1 METIIKKKYTKSAI
15 LNSVFLSLT
24 VIHIILISLV
34 ILPDYVNGDQF
45 DYRRLYSGLE
55 GLSLSDGFI
64 FYNSAVGSEEPIYF
78 LFSWVLSNLG
88 IEKDTFIIIANAILG
103 IVGYKT
109 LLRLGSK
116 PYIAYIIISFNFYFL
131 VFYFSAE
138 RLKFAL
144 IFLFL
149 SYLVKKVKWLY
160 VFLSILSHSQ
170 VLIFYTSILAPKLK
184 FLLYN
189 VFIKFKLKYRYI
201 WIAIALIA
209 GTSIVLAVLGNHL
222 STKLEAY
229 YTTDSSIIDLLRM
242 LAFFALSFLYSK
254 KKIDTLYAFF
264 PLLLLVFF
272 LGGERVNF
280 IGYFVFLYFSIHYR
294 GGLNLGVILTNI
306 YFIIVGF
313 SFLQNILNYGD
324 GFYLQ

>member
-1 METIIKKKYTKSAI
+1 MEITIKKKYNKGAI
-15 LNSVFLSLT
+15 LNSIFLFLT

-45 DYRRLYSGLE
+45 DYRKLYSGLE

-64 FYNSAVGSEEPIYF
+64 FYNNAVSSEEPIYF

-88 IEKDTFIIIANAILG
+88 IEKDAFIIIANAILG

-116 PYIAYIIISFNFYFL
+116 PYVAYIIMSFNFYFL

-144 IFLFL
+144 IFLLL
-149 SYLVKKVKWLY
+149 SYLVKKARWSYSLLS
-160 VFLSILSHSQ
+160 VFSHSQ
-170 VLIFYTSILAPKLK
+170 VFIFYISILAPKLK
-184 FLLYN
+184 SLLYD
-189 VFIKFKLKYRYI
+189 VFVRFKLKYRYI
-201 WIAIALIA
+201 WIIIALIA
-209 GTSIVLAVLGNHL
+209 GAFIILAVLGNHL
-222 STKLEAY
+222 STKIEAY

-242 LAFFALSFLYSK
+242 LAFFALSFFYSK

-264 PLLLLVFF
+264 PLFLLVFF

-306 YFIIVGF
+306 YFIISGF
-313 SFLQNILNYGD
+313 SFLQNILHYGD
-324 GFYLQ
+324 GFYGI